1 MAIIGQAPAA
11 PGFADD
17 PRQPGALPAFVPL
30 RFPPLPYEDIR
41 ELLDD
46 PDEAGE
52 HELRQSLRDIRLANI
67 VGQGTAVVLRHLP
80 DVLGAWPAGRP
91 LRVLDFA
98 TGSGDIPRAVVQWC
112 RRRGISCRVLATDIS
127 PQVLRETRHHCRAF
141 PEIEVMVC
149 DSRAAPFRDG
159 SFDLVTCSLALH
171 HLDPDGATRTL
182 AAMARIARRGFIVN
196 DVERS
201 WPAYLAS
208 VALVYGVT
216 RNRLTRHDG
225 PASVKRAFTRTEIRR
240 MADAAG
246 IRGGRIMQHA
256 FWRIAFVGRRTDAGR
271 F

>member
-1 MAIIGQAPAA
+1 MAITGQAPAA
-11 PGFADD
+11 PGYADD

-30 RFPPLPYEDIR
+30 RFPQLPYEDIR

-46 PDEAGE
+46 PQEAGAD
-52 HELRQSLRDIRLANI
+52 ELRQSLRDIRLANI

-80 DVLGAWPAGRP
+80 GIVGDWPAGRP

-98 TGSGDIPRAVVQWC
+98 TGSGDIPRAVVRWC
-112 RRRGISCRVLATDIS
+112 RRRRIRCQVLATDIS
-127 PQVLRETRHHCRAF
+127 PEDLRETRRHCRAF

-149 DSRAAPFRDG
+149 DSRAAPFPDA

-225 PASVKRAFTRTEIRR
+225 PASVKRAYTRTEIRR
-240 MADAAG
+240 MAELAG
-246 IRGGRIMQHA
+246 IRGGRIVQHA
-256 FWRIAFVGRRTDAGR
+256 FWRIAFVGRRGAHP
-271 F
+271 